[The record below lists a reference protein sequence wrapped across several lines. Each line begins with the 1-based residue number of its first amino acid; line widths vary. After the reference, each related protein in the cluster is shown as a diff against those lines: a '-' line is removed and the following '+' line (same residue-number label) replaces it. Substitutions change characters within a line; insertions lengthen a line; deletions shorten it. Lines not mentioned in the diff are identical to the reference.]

1 MQACKGSDSLR
12 EQCPLHLTGPPFKL
26 SWLEICWAC
35 HSQYLSCNFLALI
48 VHSPPLRNHAPTQRS
63 TRFPCVTPSLPPTQG
78 HTMRYFTVA
87 PRLPPRAT
95 QCGISLLLHACHP
108 PIPARLYAR
117 KFNYTF
123 LATGGQE
130 FITERH
136 PSWKKVSCPFKGNE
150 QRLAL
155 SGSHGDLL
163 SCCLPHLVTSILLLW
178 MQFNSKCMFQKT
190 L

>member
-1 MQACKGSDSLR
+1 MAGNLLGLPLTVSQLQFLSVDRPFTSTPQSCTHPTIHSFSLR
-12 EQCPLHLTGPPFKL
+12 YPISATHPGPHNAVFH
-26 SWLEICWAC
+26 CC
-35 HSQYLSCNFLALI
+35 
-48 VHSPPLRNHAPTQRS
+48 S
-63 TRFPCVTPSLPPTQG
+63 TPATQG
-78 HTMRYFTVA
+78 HTMRHFTVA